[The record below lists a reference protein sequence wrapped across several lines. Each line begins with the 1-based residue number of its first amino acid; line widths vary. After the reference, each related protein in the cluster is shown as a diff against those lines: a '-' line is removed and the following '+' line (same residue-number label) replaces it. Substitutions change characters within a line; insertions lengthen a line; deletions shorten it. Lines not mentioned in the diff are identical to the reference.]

1 VVLDGGVDD
10 GFLPVAMVAGVM
22 RAGAMEG
29 GGEVVEELLHAGVV
43 LLVPL
48 AGMER
53 LCIGGSTGSRAVAER
68 KAHRRCGR

>member
-1 VVLDGGVDD
+1 VLNSGVDVE
-10 GFLPVAMVAGVM
+10 FLATAMAAGVL
-22 RAGAMEG
+22 RAGATEG

-53 LCIGGSTGSRAVAER
+53 LWTGGSTGSRAAAER
-68 KAHRRCGR
+68 KAHRRYGR